1 MPLTIHDV
9 EFRIQDCLG
18 FPYMR
23 RQGDALTPDI
33 RRNWNSLMTFIFF
46 IYFGTVI
53 SNEDGFEFKE
63 ILR

>member
-1 MPLTIHDV
+1 M
-9 EFRIQDCLG
+9 G
-18 FPYMR
+18 

-53 SNEDGFEFKE
+53 SNEDGFEFEE